1 MIRKTSTDQSFTL
14 KKKGFK
20 KKKRMLSTFGNFLRY
35 ITNTEQ
41 RSVLSDK

>member
-20 KKKRMLSTFGNFLRY
+20 KKKKNVEHVWEFSS
-35 ITNTEQ
+35 IHH
-41 RSVLSDK
+41 